1 MLIGL
6 DVEEGDRGLSA
17 MAGPSTAPRNSVPVS
32 AMSILTTA
40 GEAGKNAWDSR
51 LAASADNEPLPADLR
66 SRSRHQLLGRAF
78 CAAAPR
84 RREAGRPPLTA
95 GPASL
100 LATLFAT
107 VNSDMQNKI
116 DKLLCGLF
124 GIALSTSGRE
134 FRLPCLTLPC
144 LARLD
149 HIVVSPLSDWIKAHA
164 HKAVLN
170 HKAPWRLPG
179 RFGQPSPRSCRAVEW
194 RGRRKQVQS
203 S

>member
-1 MLIGL
+1 VDDEVLIGL

-40 GEAGKNAWDSR
+40 GEAGTNAWDSR

-84 RREAGRPPLTA
+84 RREAGRPPLIA

-116 DKLLCGLF
+116 EKLLSRIIRYCIVHQRSSVPL
-124 GIALSTSGRE
+124 A
-134 FRLPCLTLPC
+134 LPCA
-144 LARLD
+144 AR
-149 HIVVSPLSDWIKAHA
+149 PY
-164 HKAVLN
+164 
-170 HKAPWRLPG
+170 
-179 RFGQPSPRSCRAVEW
+179 
-194 RGRRKQVQS
+194 RR
-203 S
+203 